1 MISRI
6 VPVVLI
12 LIAFGLFFGYVNPT
26 YTQSV
31 LPLRAEIAGYDS
43 ALAAS
48 KEFKEKES
56 ELEAQKAAL
65 DPEDE
70 NRIEAFLPDSVDN
83 VQLILDLNS
92 LASRSGISLSNFD
105 TKTVAPDQGGDHL
118 PLSSDSTVDSLD
130 ITVSGI
136 GTYQSFKTFLTAAE
150 QSLRPLD
157 LTDLTVEV
165 SPTGVYTYDM
175 TFRIYWLR

>member
-6 VPVVLI
+6 IPIVLI
-12 LIAFGLFFGYVNPT
+12 LIAIGLFFGYVNPT
-26 YTQSV
+26 YTQSI

-43 ALAAS
+43 ALAAA
-48 KEFKEKES
+48 KEFTAKES

-65 DPEDE
+65 NPEEE
-70 NRIEAFLPDSVDN
+70 NRIETFLPDDVDN
-83 VQLILDLNS
+83 VQLILDLNA

-105 TKTVAPDQGGDHL
+105 TKEVTPSQGGDHL
-118 PLSSDSTVDSLD
+118 PLSSDSPVDSLD

-136 GTYQSFKTFLTAAE
+136 GTYQSFKTFLMAAE

-157 LTDLTVEV
+157 LIDLTVEV